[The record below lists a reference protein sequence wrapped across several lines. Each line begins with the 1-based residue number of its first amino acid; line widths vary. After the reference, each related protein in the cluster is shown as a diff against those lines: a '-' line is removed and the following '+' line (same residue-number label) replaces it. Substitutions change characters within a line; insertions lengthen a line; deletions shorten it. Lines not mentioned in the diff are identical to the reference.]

1 MAQILVRNVDEE
13 IVARLKQRA
22 ANNGRSLQAEVKMV
36 LEQASG
42 IDTINVW
49 QKVEQFRTKM
59 QKSGQ
64 TFSDSA
70 ALLREDRE
78 R

>member
-59 QKSGQ
+59 QKSGRA
-64 TFSDSA
+64 FSDSA
-70 ALLREDRE
+70 VLLRKDRE

>member
-49 QKVEQFRTKM
+49 RKVEQFRTKM
-59 QKSGQ
+59 QKSGRA
-64 TFSDSA
+64 FSDSA
-70 ALLREDRE
+70 VLLRKDRE

>member
-13 IVARLKQRA
+13 VVARLKQRA

-42 IDTINVW
+42 FDSTNAW

-59 QKSGQ
+59 QKSGR
-64 TFSDSA
+64 TFSDST
-70 ALLREDRE
+70 ALLRKDRE